1 MNKIKF
7 RFGIFIIL
15 ILFIVLSSFSYRN
28 VSIINTRSNIISN
41 AIGFTSSPNV
51 IFDFS
56 HDISWSDYDNNY
68 YHATAK
74 VNYDDVLSS
83 RLNKRKLSLNNW
95 GEFYKNLFNF
105 DKDKLES
112 IYQMF
117 NKIQTK
123 HQLLKQDFANSLVC
137 FVQSI
142 PYNYVTMEDCDKL
155 YLKNKEV
162 KEDMDN
168 GVECDG
174 EIFGGIYTPTEFMM
188 NFKGDCDSRT
198 VFLYTV
204 LKRYGYDVVILN
216 SELYKHSIIGLNIPS
231 SGVYKTHLG
240 KRYYVWETTYPG
252 FRIGMI
258 SPEVSNMNYWNVE
271 L

>member
-1 MNKIKF
+1 MNNYSWFTLFVIASF
-7 RFGIFIIL
+7 VIIL
-15 ILFIVLSSFSYRN
+15 MG
-28 VSIINTRSNIISN
+28 
-41 AIGFTSSPNV
+41 GFTYSSSLESNSRITSTRGSADLSIEPNI

-56 HDISWSDYDNNY
+56 HDVTWSDYDNNY

-83 RLNKRKLSLNNW
+83 RLHKRKLSLNNW
-95 GEFYKNLFNF
+95 GEFYKNLFHF

-123 HQLLKQDFANSLVC
+123 HQLLKQDFANSLVS

-142 PYNYVTMEDCDKL
+142 PYNYVTMLDCNTI
-155 YLKNKEV
+155 YLTNKEV

-174 EIFGGIYTPTEFMM
+174 EIFGGIYTPTEFIM
-188 NFKGDCDSRT
+188 NFKGDCDSRS

-231 SGVYKTHLG
+231 SGVYKAYLG